1 MRTSVLAIAALAGLA
16 AGPARAEY
24 PWWVIG
30 QRDIHA
36 AGGDRLVIPV
46 RSERRFISMRLCV
59 KRQGVNFRQVDVR
72 YREGGSQTFQIRGV
86 VPNQRCS
93 GDIALPDGAGTL
105 AEVAI
110 VYDSGGL
117 GARGVRLQLHGR

>member
-1 MRTSVLAIAALAGLA
+1 MRTNVLAISALAA
-16 AGPARAEY
+16 MAPAPARAEY

-30 QRDIHA
+30 QREIHA
-36 AGGDRLVIPV
+36 ASGDRLVIPV
-46 RSERRFISMRLCV
+46 SSDRRFISMRLCV
-59 KRQGVNFRQVDVR
+59 QRQGVNFRQVDVR

-93 GDIALPDGAGTL
+93 GDIALPGGDRSL

-110 VYDSGGL
+110 VYDSAGL
-117 GARGVRLQLHGR
+117 GARGVRLRLHGR

>member
-1 MRTSVLAIAALAGLA
+1 MRTSLLGISALAALA
-16 AGPARAEY
+16 PAPAVAEY

-36 AGGDRLVIPV
+36 TSGDRLVIPV
-46 RSERRFISMRLCV
+46 TSDRRFISMRVCV
-59 KRQGVNFRQVDVR
+59 QRQGVNFRQMDVR

-93 GDIALPDGAGTL
+93 GDIALPDGERQL

-110 VYDSGGL
+110 VYDSAGL
-117 GARGVRLQLHGR
+117 GTRGVRLRLHGR